1 MDRAMTPHR
10 LVNPEG
16 MAPAVGF
23 SHAVVPADGRTVYVA
38 GQVAMDA
45 SGTVVGETL
54 AEQLGVAL
62 DNVVAALAACGAL
75 PEHVVTMTMFTTDV
89 AAYRASRKEI
99 GAEYVARFG
108 RHFPA
113 MALLGVS
120 ELVEP
125 NALIEIVAT
134 AVVP

>member
-1 MDRAMTPHR
+1 VTPHR
-10 LVNPEG
+10 LVSPGG

-23 SHAVVPADGRTVYVA
+23 SHAVVPAAGRPVYVD
-38 GQVAMDA
+38 GQVAADP
-45 SGTVVGETL
+45 SGTVVGDTL
-54 AEQLGVAL
+54 AEQFGIALG
-62 DNVVAALAACGAL
+62 NVVAALAACGAT
-75 PEHVVTMTMFTTDV
+75 PEHVVSMTVYTTAMAD
-89 AAYRASRKEI
+89 YRASRREI
-99 GAEYVARFG
+99 GTAYRERFG

-125 NALIEIVAT
+125 RALVEIVAT

>member
-1 MDRAMTPHR
+1 MTPHR
-10 LVNPEG
+10 LVAPEG
-16 MAPAVGF
+16 MAPAIGF
-23 SHAVVPADGRTVYVA
+23 SHAVVPAEGRTVYVA

-45 SGTVVGETL
+45 SGAVVGETL
-54 AEQLGVAL
+54 AEQFGVAL
-62 DNVVAALAACGAL
+62 DNVVTALAACGAA

-89 AAYRASRKEI
+89 AAYRAGLKEI
-99 GAEYVARFG
+99 GAEYAARFG

-125 NALIEIVAT
+125 KAMVEIVAT

>member
-1 MDRAMTPHR
+1 MTPHR

-16 MAPAVGF
+16 MAPASGF
-23 SHAVVPADGRTVYVA
+23 SHAVVPTAGRTVYVA

-45 SGTVVGETL
+45 GGTVVGETL
-54 AEQLGVAL
+54 AEQFGVAL
-62 DNVVAALAACGAL
+62 DNVVTALAACDAL
-75 PEHVVTMTMFTTDV
+75 PEHVVTMTMFTTDID
-89 AAYRASRKEI
+89 AYRNGRKEI

-125 NALIEIVAT
+125 RALIEIVAT

>member
-1 MDRAMTPHR
+1 MTPHR

-23 SHAVVPADGRTVYVA
+23 SHAVVPAEGRTVYVA
-38 GQVAMDA
+38 GQVAMDS
-45 SGTVVGETL
+45 SGAVVGETL
-54 AEQLGVAL
+54 AEQFGTTL
-62 DNVVAALAACGAL
+62 DNVVTALAACGAQ
-75 PEHVVTMTMFTTDV
+75 PEHVVSMTMFTTDV
-89 AAYRASRKEI
+89 EAYRTSRKEI

-125 NALIEIVAT
+125 KAMIEIVAT

>member
-1 MDRAMTPHR
+1 MTPHR
-10 LVNPEG
+10 LVDPEG
-16 MAPAVGF
+16 MAPAIGF

-38 GQVAMDA
+38 GQVATDA
-45 SGTVVGETL
+45 SGAVVGKTL
-54 AEQLGVAL
+54 AEQFGVAL
-62 DNVVAALAACGAL
+62 DNVVTALAACGAT

-89 AAYRASRKEI
+89 AAYRAGRKEI

-125 NALIEIVAT
+125 DALIEIVAT

>member
-1 MDRAMTPHR
+1 MTPHR
-10 LVNPEG
+10 LVSPEG
-16 MAPAVGF
+16 LAPAVGV

-62 DNVVAALAACGAL
+62 DNVVTALAACGAL
-75 PEHVVTMTMFTTDV
+75 PEHVVSMTMFTTDV

-125 NALIEIVAT
+125 KALIEVVAT